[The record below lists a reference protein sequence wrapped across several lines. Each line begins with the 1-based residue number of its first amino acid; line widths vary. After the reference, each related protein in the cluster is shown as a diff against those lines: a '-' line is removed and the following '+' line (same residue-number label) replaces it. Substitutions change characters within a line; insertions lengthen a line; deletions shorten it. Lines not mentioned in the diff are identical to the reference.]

1 MSAFANSLH
10 RIRLR
15 GITLSVKYL
24 LRLRRVLLAP
34 RNEGIP
40 NRRATVAIKIDKNG
54 HPVPNG
60 KGKRWW
66 SRLSQDERRLH
77 TDWRFD
83 AGHTNSAVMTA
94 LDLSVGTVSGIK
106 RIWRERKEESVRE
119 VTDAHAPAAPKPKP
133 PVPPP
138 EPPAPEPQPPKPP
151 APKPPVPEPQP
162 STPPA
167 DKVPRIV
174 SRKLA
179 GDWRK
184 KCGFSGRCDYEHL
197 PDSASCGRPG
207 HDK

>member
-1 MSAFANSLH
+1 LSAFANSLH

-106 RIWRERKEESVRE
+106 RIWRDDRRNDVKHHRVIKRTASFSRIHERAMLKPTLQTVERCRFVEKNKISFAHMPHVKKEIV
-119 VTDAHAPAAPKPKP
+119 APLKALGLAYC
-133 PVPPP
+133 
-138 EPPAPEPQPPKPP
+138 
-151 APKPPVPEPQP
+151 
-162 STPPA
+162 STIRRFENGKA
-167 DKVPRIV
+167 
-174 SRKLA
+174 L
-179 GDWRK
+179 
-184 KCGFSGRCDYEHL
+184 
-197 PDSASCGRPG
+197 
-207 HDK
+207 

>member
-1 MSAFANSLH
+1 MSAKLLH
-10 RIRLR
+10 YNRSR

-138 EPPAPEPQPPKPP
+138 EPP
-151 APKPPVPEPQP
+151 VPEPQP
-162 STPPA
+162 SAPPA

-197 PDSASCGRPG
+197 PDSTSCGRPG